1 MKKVRA
7 LLSARGVKMAVPPLL
22 RALLFP
28 AAALL
33 LSAGCAGP
41 DAITNIRWRPAE
53 GAPEGVFL
61 LFTPDRRRVVGCC
74 GTNRFFGPA
83 SFGPGGRLSIGMLGA
98 TRMATPHL
106 RYEQKFLDDLQAVRS
121 CRIDDD
127 GHLVLLDID
136 GEICLKLKKEPSTGR
151 PL

>member
-7 LLSARGVKMAVPPLL
+7 LLSGKGVKRAVFPLL
-22 RALLFP
+22 RALFFP
-28 AAALL
+28 VAAFL

-41 DAITNIRWRPAE
+41 DAVTNIRWRPVE
-53 GAPEGVFL
+53 GAPEDVFL

-83 SFGPGGRLSIGMLGA
+83 RFEGNGRLSVGMLGA

-121 CRIDDD
+121 CRIDGD

-136 GEICLKLKKEPSTGR
+136 GEPCLKLRKETSTGR
-151 PL
+151 AL